1 MNEPGISD
9 NIAIGGV
16 ARFCFV
22 AWIVATM
29 VVYFV
34 AFGARYVVS
43 LCGRIGLASLGD
55 WLQWLS
61 DGLMTWFS

>member
-9 NIAIGGV
+9 NIAIGGI
-16 ARFCFV
+16 AKFCFV

-43 LCGRIGLASLGD
+43 LLGRLGLDALGE
-55 WLQWLS
+55 WLQRLS